1 MFKVLV
7 GLIVPILAQ
16 PAAADLALTPLPSAA
31 TVAATRV
38 VVAQDA
44 SATET
49 LRARPTVVE
58 KMIREGICRFTGKT
72 NANEAWLS
80 LVSTDER
87 VAIKVF
93 SAPGAN
99 SGTRLS
105 CVEAVV
111 AGLIDAGLA
120 ATNITLLDRRLGD
133 LRAAGYPALA
143 EKLGV
148 NLTGSV
154 EAGFDPEA
162 FYENPIPGTL
172 LAGDREFGQTG
183 EGIGRKSYITKAV
196 TRADK
201 IISIVPLL
209 NNNDAGVTGH
219 LFSTGLGLVDNAHRF
234 AGRTDRLLSALPE
247 IYGQPQI
254 FDKVVLNITDAL
266 ICQYQGESRSLLHYS
281 VPLNQIWFSKD
292 AVALDTLALA
302 ELERQRDIANIAKT
316 TVPTQIYANAELLE
330 LGVANL
336 RRIRLEMV
344 P

>member
-1 MFKVLV
+1 MLKRVA
-7 GLIVPILAQ
+7 GLIVAALAL
-16 PAAADLALTPLPSAA
+16 PAGADLTLTPFSGAA
-31 TVAATRV
+31 TAARV
-38 VVAQDA
+38 VVVQDA
-44 SATET
+44 AATEA
-49 LRARPTVVE
+49 LRARPAVVE
-58 KMIREGICRFTGKT
+58 KMIRDGICRLTGKT
-72 NANEAWLS
+72 NAAEAWLT
-80 LVSTDER
+80 LVSTNDR

-99 SGTRLS
+99 SGTRLP

-120 ATNITLLDRRLGD
+120 PTNITLLDRRLSD

-148 NLTGSV
+148 NLAGSV

-162 FYENPIPGTL
+162 FYDNPIPGTL
-172 LAGDREFGQTG
+172 LAGDHEFGQTG
-183 EGIGRKSYITKAV
+183 DGVGRKSFITKAA

-254 FDKVVLNITDAL
+254 FDKVALNITDAL

-281 VPLNQIWFSKD
+281 VPLNQIWFGKD
-292 AVALDTLALA
+292 AVALDTLGLA
-302 ELERQRDIANIAKT
+302 ELERQRDIAKIAKT
-316 TVPTQIYANAELLE
+316 PAPTQIYANAELLE
-330 LGVANL
+330 LGVSNL
-336 RRIRLEMV
+336 RRILLDMA